1 MATTTPPH
9 RPERPY
15 RIGDLA
21 EKVGVSRQVISTY
34 CMYGLLSEVD
44 RTPGGQRLFDK
55 NAVRRIQ
62 LIQDLNRR
70 YTLREI
76 REIFLRDRV

>member
-55 NAVRRIQ
+55 KAVRRIQ

-76 REIFLRDRV
+76 REIFLRDRA

>member
-1 MATTTPPH
+1 VATTTHPH
-9 RPERPY
+9 HPERPY

-55 NAVRRIQ
+55 NAVRRIR

-76 REIFLRDRV
+76 REIFLRDRT